1 MAKHVIIRRLI
12 NPPRFKGKTMSE
24 NKIKVN
30 DVNEQKNEQA
40 EVELPVLKN
49 EKKEEH
55 GGSGCCGV
63 CGG

>member
-1 MAKHVIIRRLI
+1 
-12 NPPRFKGKTMSE
+12 MSE

-40 EVELPVLKN
+40 EVELPVLNN
-49 EKKEEH
+49 EKKDEH
-55 GGSGCCGV
+55 GESGCCGV

>member
-12 NPPRFKGKTMSE
+12 NPRFEGKTMSE

-40 EVELPVLKN
+40 EVELPVLNN
-49 EKKEEH
+49 EKTEEH
-55 GGSGCCGV
+55 GESGCCGV

>member
-12 NPPRFKGKTMSE
+12 NPRFKGKTMSE

-40 EVELPVLKN
+40 EVELPVLNN
-49 EKKEEH
+49 EKKDEH
-55 GGSGCCGV
+55 GESGCCGV